1 MRKKPDFSLGHPCVS
16 IHVPARGK
24 KKREERSEG
33 QKKGEGRER
42 DLAPPHVHEKSWD
55 YWFSTHSP
63 SPFSLAH
70 HLCRVWLGKP
80 VWFYG

>member
-42 DLAPPHVHEKSWD
+42 ER
-55 YWFSTHSP
+55 HSLRRP
-63 SPFSLAH
+63 RTFKKENQYD
-70 HLCRVWLGKP
+70 CGNR
-80 VWFYG
+80 